1 MAMSY
6 CRNIIIGD
14 KMFFKKSNYDWLV
27 VGLGN
32 PGAKYEN
39 TRHNVGFMAVDLL
52 MKENGGEFNKSKMQ
66 GVFGECKIGNNR
78 IIVVKPQTFMNNS
91 GVCVSQIAK
100 FYKIPNDRIIVIF
113 DDISL
118 DVGKIRIREKG
129 SHGGHN
135 GMKSII
141 SLLGNDNIARIKVG
155 VGAKPHPEYD
165 LADWVLSKFP
175 KSDTTNLEKALDT
188 SVKATLEIIT
198 RGISSAQNLYN
209 S

>member
-1 MAMSY
+1 
-6 CRNIIIGD
+6 
-14 KMFFKKSNYDWLV
+14 
-27 VGLGN
+27 
-32 PGAKYEN
+32 
-39 TRHNVGFMAVDLL
+39 
-52 MKENGGEFNKSKMQ
+52 
-66 GVFGECKIGNNR
+66 
-78 IIVVKPQTFMNNS
+78 
-91 GVCVSQIAK
+91 
-100 FYKIPNDRIIVIF
+100 
-113 DDISL
+113 
-118 DVGKIRIREKG
+118 
-129 SHGGHN
+129 
-135 GMKSII
+135 MKSII